1 MYLVSYTPVKLE
13 EIMATSASSAT
24 TNRSHHVRLVVEE
37 FDPKH
42 LGVTPERRIT
52 YMKRAPLFSTNPML
66 CVETPRQRVV
76 KGLVCTTLILR
87 CDSTSS
93 AKTEANRKFFAGID
107 GFFHASQTST
117 LPYTPLLRPD
127 GTVKLKV
134 IHNEGTIVVDR
145 NKHPVSHDT
154 IVAGASYCKF
164 LLEPGIHIIKSNE
177 RKVGVLIHYEMI
189 KPAPALA
196 QDLAVSDSDKD
207 DDRYSQLESSD
218 DDDDEDDDSESG
230 SDTSG
235 SGTSDDTGS
244 TNTASG
250 TSGSRSVRSGGEN
263 RQAPPSRTG
272 TRRGTNASV
281 AKHI

>member
-1 MYLVSYTPVKLE
+1 
-13 EIMATSASSAT
+13 
-24 TNRSHHVRLVVEE
+24 VRLVVEE
-37 FDPKH
+37 FDAKH

-66 CVETPRQRVV
+66 CVEAPRQRVV

-93 AKTEANRKFFAGID
+93 AKTEANRRFFAGID
-107 GFFHASQTST
+107 GFFRTFSHGSQTST

-164 LLEPGIHIIKSNE
+164 LLEPGIHIIKTNE

-207 DDRYSQLESSD
+207 DDKYSQLESSD
-218 DDDDEDDDSESG
+218 DDDDDDSESG
-230 SDTSG
+230 SGSGTSESGSTASSSTNTTSETSG
-235 SGTSDDTGS
+235 SG
-244 TNTASG
+244 
-250 TSGSRSVRSGGEN
+250 SVRSGGET
-263 RQAPPSRTG
+263 RPTPTLRSG
-272 TRRGTNASV
+272 SRRGTNASV